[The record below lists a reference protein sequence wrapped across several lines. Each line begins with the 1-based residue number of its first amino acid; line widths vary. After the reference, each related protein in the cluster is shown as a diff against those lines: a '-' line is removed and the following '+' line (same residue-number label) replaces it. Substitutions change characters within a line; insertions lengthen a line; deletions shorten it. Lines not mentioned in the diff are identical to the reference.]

1 VLCLGVGGGGDVVGA
16 SATAELIRGRGRATV
31 VGGTTWERSAIDP
44 QPGPRRLDEVV
55 DAEPIGPAV
64 ALATGA
70 TRTHDGVRF
79 AEARLA
85 EALDEPV
92 VLVDVHNGP
101 EAIAAGI
108 AAAADHLECDLV
120 VLLDVGGDVLAHG
133 DEPNLGSPLCD
144 SVVLAGAPALAQ
156 RGPVAL
162 GVFGAGCDGE
172 LTPDEVM
179 ARVAEV
185 WAAGGALGAWGLT
198 TEAVARLQTLV
209 DAVPTEASAQAL
221 ACARGDVGPIAIRGG
236 RRQVERTP
244 MGALTFFL
252 DPLAALDSSARLA
265 KAVQGATSLEDANER
280 LHSLGVSTE
289 LDWER
294 RTAGG

>member
-1 VLCLGVGGGGDVVGA
+1 VLCLGIGGGGDVVGA
-16 SATAELIRGRGRATV
+16 TATAELIRARGREAV
-31 VGGTTWERSAIDP
+31 VGGTTWERTAIDP

-55 DAEPIGPAV
+55 EAERIAPHV
-64 ALATGA
+64 ALAGPATA
-70 TRTHDGVRF
+70 TRDGVRF

-101 EAIAAGI
+101 DAIAGGI
-108 AAAADHLECDLV
+108 AAAADHLDCDLI

-133 DEPNLGSPLCD
+133 DEPGLGSPLCD
-144 SVVLAGAPALAQ
+144 SIVVAGTPALVQ

-162 GVFGAGCDGE
+162 AVFGVGCDGE

-185 WAAGGALGAWGLT
+185 WAAGGSLGTWGLT
-198 TEAVARLQTLV
+198 PEAVARLQTLV
-209 DAVPTEASAQAL
+209 EAVPTEASAQAL
-221 ACARGDVGPIAIRGG
+221 ACARGELGRIAIRGG
-236 RRQVERTP
+236 RRHVERSP
-244 MGALTFFL
+244 LGALTFFL
-252 DPLAALDSSARLA
+252 DPLVTLDSAARLA
-265 KAVQGATSLEDANER
+265 KAVGGATSLEDANDR
-280 LHSLGVSTE
+280 LHDLGVSTE